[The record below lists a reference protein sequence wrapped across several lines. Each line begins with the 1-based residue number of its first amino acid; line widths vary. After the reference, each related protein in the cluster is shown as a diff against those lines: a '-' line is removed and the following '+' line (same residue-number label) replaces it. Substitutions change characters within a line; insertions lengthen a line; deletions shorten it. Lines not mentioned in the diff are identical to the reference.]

1 MIKIVRIIKIMF
13 RGVSQTVLVED
24 QKIAVWSHFGPR
36 WQNFEIWAIFR
47 SGPAGGIPLWCLPTI
62 GFRPQRGSHKDGFAH
77 PAQAG
82 SSL

>member
-1 MIKIVRIIKIMF
+1 MF

-24 QKIAVWSHFGPR
+24 QKITVWNHFGLR

-47 SGPAGGIPLWCLPTI
+47 YGPAGGIPLWCLPTI

>member
-1 MIKIVRIIKIMF
+1 MIKIVRIIKNHVS
-13 RGVSQTVLVED
+13 RGVPNSACGRPED
-24 QKIAVWSHFGPR
+24 SRLEPFWPSIAK
-36 WQNFEIWAIFR
+36 FEIWAIFR
-47 SGPAGGIPLWCLPTI
+47 YGPAGGIPLWCLPTI